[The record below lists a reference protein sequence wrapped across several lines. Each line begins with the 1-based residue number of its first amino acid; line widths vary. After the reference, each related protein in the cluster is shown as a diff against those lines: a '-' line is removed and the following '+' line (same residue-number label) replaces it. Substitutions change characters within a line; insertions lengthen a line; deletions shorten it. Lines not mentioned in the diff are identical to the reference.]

1 MSLWSLQASQ
11 ELFQLQVTS
20 AHLQDDGQQEH
31 RLASQ
36 VDVCA
41 AVKGLLQLPKRCPAG
56 SSPEYPLR
64 RRSFSVQDSQE
75 LLQETQQDSCLAEEL
90 PADSG
95 GRGQS
100 SAPDPAPSPRKGAG
114 TRAGA
119 RPEEPN
125 PPSSQLLGTL
135 PLPSRR
141 REGWGPPGQAGLPGR
156 AGAACR
162 PPRRGLPGAVQRAP
176 GCSQSPPA
184 LAPGQRPRAAAEQRA
199 RAAPSSS
206 SSCSLLLQRKTQQE
220 PLNGDRQASALAA
233 CPALPCLQRG
243 TERCGRTGR
252 EQAAATA
259 APAQWLQLGGS

>member
-20 AHLQDDGQQEH
+20 AHLQDGGQQEH

-56 SSPEYPLR
+56 TSPEYPLR
-64 RRSFSVQDSQE
+64 RRSFPLQDSQQ

-125 PPSSQLLGTL
+125 PPSSELLGTL

-141 REGWGPPGQAGLPGR
+141 REGWGPPKQAGLPGW
-156 AGAACR
+156 AGAARR
-162 PPRRGLPGAVQRAP
+162 PPRRGLPGAGQRAP

-184 LAPGQRPRAAAEQRA
+184 LAPGQRPGSAAEQRA

-206 SSCSLLLQRKTQQE
+206 CCCSLLLQRKREQE
-220 PLNGDRQASALAA
+220 PVNAEHQASAPAA
-233 CPALPCLQRG
+233 CPALPCPALPAA
-243 TERCGRTGR
+243 RC
-252 EQAAATA
+252 
-259 APAQWLQLGGS
+259 